1 MTHIGMGLQEEFYEA
16 KKKSERMK
24 ELFSDDLM
32 SDMQEQIYK
41 TAEDHGWWEGEPN
54 VPEKLMLIVSEVS
67 EALEEYRKGIAL
79 DLVYTGDGKGAM
91 KPGDKPEG
99 FGVELADAII
109 RILDLCGYLQIDMG
123 ELVALKHNYNLTRSW
138 RHGGKTC

>member
-1 MTHIGMGLQEEFYEA
+1 MDRTEIDEFGGQ
-16 KKKSERMK
+16 
-24 ELFSDDLM
+24 LFSDDLM
-32 SDMQEQIYK
+32 SDMQEYIYR

-54 VPEKLMLIVSEVS
+54 IPEKLALIHSEVS

-109 RILDLCGYLQIDMG
+109 RILDLCGYLQIDMA
-123 ELVALKHNYNLTRSW
+123 ELIALKHNYNLTRSY
-138 RHGGKTC
+138 RHGGKLA

>member
-1 MTHIGMGLQEEFYEA
+1 MDHTDEEFEGH
-16 KKKSERMK
+16 
-24 ELFSDDLM
+24 LFADDFL
-32 SDMQEQIYK
+32 SDMQDCIYK

-54 VPEKLMLIVSEVS
+54 IPEKLALIHSEVS

-79 DLVYTGDGKGAM
+79 DVVYTGDGKGIM

-109 RILDLCGYLQIDMG
+109 RILDLCGYLQIDMA
-123 ELVALKHNYNLTRSW
+123 ELIALKHNYNLTRSY
-138 RHGGKTC
+138 RHGGKLA